1 MLARTKE
8 VFPGAE
14 KVNASEA
21 LLSRV
26 IDYAGLFPPAALTM
40 ERAVREY
47 KRCLESDTS
56 WMLGNFIVPA
66 PRLPEFAH
74 TFATVCCD
82 EQSQPWTLSVICDN
96 PDADIR
102 TIDQFQQGAV
112 FFASFEGRAADLR
125 AATRLLTV
133 LPHDRPRYVE
143 FPADKADEFLPML
156 DAQGARA
163 KIRAGG
169 LSPETIPPVPAIAR
183 FLLACAE
190 QGVPF
195 KATAGLHHTV
205 RGAYPL
211 FEGSKA
217 TATMHGFLNVLLAG
231 VQAWAGSDE
240 KVLATA
246 LSVEH
251 QHGFRL
257 EPDAIHWGNQ
267 SVSAEQIK
275 SARAQFAIAFGSCSF
290 RDPVV
295 DLMKMHW
302 IPVTENV
309 L

>member
-1 MLARTKE
+1 MLAGTE
-8 VFPGAE
+8 EALPGDA

-26 IDYAGLFPPAALTM
+26 IDYAGLFPPTALTM

-56 WMLGNFIVPA
+56 WMLGNFVVPA
-66 PRLPEFAH
+66 PRLPEFAQ

-82 EQSQPWTLSVICDN
+82 EQSQPWMLSVICDS
-96 PDADIR
+96 PDVDVHS
-102 TIDQFQQGAV
+102 IDKFQQGAV
-112 FFASFEGRAADLR
+112 FFGAFEGRAADVR
-125 AATRLLTV
+125 TATRLLDV
-133 LPHDRPRYVE
+133 LPDEQPRYIE
-143 FPADKADEFLPML
+143 FPPDKADEFLPML

-169 LSPETIPPVPAIAR
+169 LSPESIPPVPAVAK
-183 FLLACAE
+183 FLVACAE

-217 TATMHGFLNVLLAG
+217 TATMHGFLNLLLAG
-231 VQAWAGSDE
+231 VQAWAGADE
-240 KVLATA
+240 KTIAIA
-246 LSVEH
+246 LSVEN

-257 EPDAIHWGNQ
+257 EPDAIHWASQ
-267 SVSAEQIK
+267 SVTAEQIRN
-275 SARAQFAIAFGSCSF
+275 ARAQFAMSFGSCSF

-295 DLMKMHW
+295 DLMRMHW